1 MGELWE
7 LEKTFCNLTESDK
20 LMENKKS
27 SNSRIT
33 SIEDNNILHNFND
46 VNINLN
52 TFTVS
57 EKLETQIK
65 HINWKL

>member
-1 MGELWE
+1 M
-7 LEKTFCNLTESDK
+7 TESDK

-65 HINWKL
+65 HIN

>member
-1 MGELWE
+1 M
-7 LEKTFCNLTESDK
+7 TESDK